1 MPELSFDRN
10 FDPAHGA
17 LVALAPGVRR
27 MTAPNPS
34 PFTFHGTN
42 TYVVGRGAVAVIDP
56 GPDDERHIA
65 ALLGALG
72 GERVA
77 AILVTHS
84 HRDHSPGAR
93 LLAAATGA
101 PVHAEGPH
109 RPARPLAG
117 DASAATDAGGDLA
130 FRPDVLLPDGAVLE
144 GDGYAL
150 EAVATPGHA
159 ANHLAFALAGT
170 PLLFSGDHVMAW
182 ATTVIAPPD
191 GSMADYMAS
200 LDRLAARP
208 ETAYLPGHGGPVA
221 DAPAFVRA
229 LKAHRKIRERAIL
242 ERLRQGDRTVAAIV
256 AAIYRDTPAALH
268 AAAGLSVFAHIED
281 LVGRGLVAAPE
292 GLRLEGVFL
301 PD

>member
-1 MPELSFDRN
+1 MSFDRN
-10 FDPAHGA
+10 FDPAYGA

-65 ALLGALG
+65 ALLAALE

-93 LLAAATGA
+93 RLAAATGA

-109 RPARPLAG
+109 RAARP
-117 DASAATDAGGDLA
+117 ASAEEPATDAGGDLA
-130 FRPDVLLPDGAVLE
+130 FRPDVRLADGALVE
-144 GDGYAL
+144 GEGYAL

-191 GSMADYMAS
+191 GAMADYMAS

-208 ETAYLPGHGGPVA
+208 ETAYLPGHGGPVT

-242 ERLRQGDRTVAAIV
+242 ERIRQGDRTVAAIV

-268 AAAGLSVFAHIED
+268 GAAGLSVFAHLED
-281 LVGRGLVAAPE
+281 LVGRGLIGAPE
-292 GLRLEGVFL
+292 GLRLDGQFV
-301 PD
+301 PA

>member
-10 FDPAHGA
+10 FDPAYGA

-65 ALLGALG
+65 ALLAALE

-93 LLAAATGA
+93 RLAAATGA

-109 RPARPLAG
+109 RAARP
-117 DASAATDAGGDLA
+117 ASAEEPATDAGGDLA
-130 FRPDVLLPDGAVLE
+130 FRPDVRLADGALVE
-144 GDGYAL
+144 GEGYAL

-191 GSMADYMAS
+191 GAMADYMAS

-208 ETAYLPGHGGPVA
+208 ETAYLPGHGGPVT

-242 ERLRQGDRTVAAIV
+242 ERIRQGDRTVAAIV

-268 AAAGLSVFAHIED
+268 GAAGLSVFAHLED
-281 LVGRGLVAAPE
+281 LVGRGLIGAPE
-292 GLRLEGVFL
+292 GLRLDGQFV
-301 PD
+301 PA